1 MSEEGISAGTSTT
14 LDSHNGPGPS
24 ATPVTSGTLA
34 PSADGSSLPGASLLG
49 SSVVSDVEAVSPRAA
64 LWSQTIRVGLAL
76 LGALVLFAVL
86 MAAKGVN
93 PLVAYADMARS
104 TFGDTT
110 SLGGILVRATPIVL
124 ASLAVAVPA
133 RAGLIN
139 VGGEGQ
145 LIMGGVAAMG
155 VSLGLDGSVSPPLT
169 LVLMAL
175 ASMVV
180 GGLWSGLAALLRL
193 WVGISESVTT
203 LLLNYIAFDLL
214 AFLIFDRWKDRRG
227 SGQPATRALGEGE
240 RLARLGGSRVHLGI
254 VIAVVAT
261 VVIYA
266 VFKATS
272 LGFRLR
278 VVGGNPEAAR
288 RSGLRVGALL
298 VTAMIIGG
306 ALAGLGGF
314 TQLAGAEFKL
324 RGSFIVGY
332 GYIAFLGSW
341 LARHQ
346 PIGVLASCLLLSGIA
361 IGGDSLQ
368 LDAGLPAA
376 SVHVLSALL
385 LLGVFGFARKRG
397 VVT

>member
-1 MSEEGISAGTSTT
+1 M
-14 LDSHNGPGPS
+14 
-24 ATPVTSGTLA
+24 
-34 PSADGSSLPGASLLG
+34 
-49 SSVVSDVEAVSPRAA
+49 
-64 LWSQTIRVGLAL
+64 
-76 LGALVLFAVL
+76 
-86 MAAKGVN
+86 
-93 PLVAYADMARS
+93 
-104 TFGDTT
+104 
-110 SLGGILVRATPIVL
+110 
-124 ASLAVAVPA
+124 
-133 RAGLIN
+133 
-139 VGGEGQ
+139 
-145 LIMGGVAAMG
+145 
-155 VSLGLDGSVSPPLT
+155 
-169 LVLMAL
+169 
-175 ASMVV
+175 
-180 GGLWSGLAALLRL
+180 
-193 WVGISESVTT
+193 
-203 LLLNYIAFDLL
+203 
-214 AFLIFDRWKDRRG
+214 
-227 SGQPATRALGEGE
+227 
-240 RLARLGGSRVHLGI
+240 ARLGGSRVHLGI

-278 VVGGNPEAAR
+278 VVGGNPEAAW

-376 SVHVLSALL
+376 SVHVLTALL